1 MDAHSDLLLAALN
14 PPADQEI
21 DQAFRQNYARIA
33 RVIARVIGNRGRA
46 EELAV
51 EAFLRW
57 WRRTGA
63 RGEGAGK
70 WLYRVAIRI
79 AIDELRRETRRTR
92 SERLLTNTA
101 KPVDTPEDIERA
113 SQTRRRVRVV
123 LAALS
128 RRDAALLILRSESL
142 TYQEVAAALGLNPA
156 SVGTLISRAQRAFR
170 VEYVRRYEPP
180 V

>member
-1 MDAHSDLLLAALN
+1 VDAHGDVLPAALN

-21 DQAFRQNYARIA
+21 DLAFRQHYARIA

-63 RGEGAGK
+63 RGESAGK
-70 WLYRVAIRI
+70 WLYRVAVRI
-79 AIDELRRETRRTR
+79 AIDELRRETRRAR
-92 SERLLTNTA
+92 SERLLTHA
-101 KPVDTPEDIERA
+101 AQPVHTPEDIERS

-123 LAALS
+123 LATLS
-128 RRDAALLILRSESL
+128 RRDAALLILRSEGL

-156 SVGTLISRAQRAFR
+156 SVGTLISRAHRAFR
-170 VEYVRRYEPP
+170 TEYVRRYEPP